1 MAICGPSGHNQ
12 QGPVGLSLVLA
23 GYWSL
28 GFFLIFPRIENDA
41 ACEVFRVLLTIIAF
55 GVLIS
60 LIGVHI
66 TDPGIIPV
74 GIWSTE
80 TAAILR
86 GPIAMQFRK
95 ANDPISGEEYE
106 QKFCTHCLIW
116 RPARSAHC
124 YTCDRCVAR
133 YDHHCPILGACIAQ
147 RTYRFFLGV
156 LFFASIGGLI
166 LFITSI
172 WWLVAIHPRNN
183 DVWNDWPAYIAVLS
197 LISTLYL
204 GGVSGFLLM
213 HCFLLCQQKTTK
225 EQFGRAGRIQ
235 RRCCLISSDAWKE
248 FCQVVMCAPIA
259 KRNIWGRPATK
270 IVHTTAMISHSI
282 SALIDLPPDVKVS
295 NADGTPISHP
305 VGAASPAAAT
315 PPAVIPPSG
324 QYASS
329 TSGPIRSMGIHE
341 STSPPS
347 IALTVLPASVT
358 LPSSSSSASSS
369 ATTASTVA
377 TTAGIVVTPPAV
389 SSSSTTHTPSA
400 SLITLP
406 APPQS
411 STTSEKHHHR
421 DDNDDEDAESRPL
434 ATATAPRIWNDP
446 NTASSNNSTTLTGI
460 TIMSASNVPLSSS
473 TSTAATTGGA
483 EVVLTPIGG
492 SSSHTNNG
500 NNKTSFAS
508 KDADTQHEPLLALD
522 RAAPRDVV

>member
-1 MAICGPSGHNQ
+1 
-12 QGPVGLSLVLA
+12 
-23 GYWSL
+23 
-28 GFFLIFPRIENDA
+28 
-41 ACEVFRVLLTIIAF
+41 
-55 GVLIS
+55 
-60 LIGVHI
+60 
-66 TDPGIIPV
+66 
-74 GIWSTE
+74 
-80 TAAILR
+80 
-86 GPIAMQFRK
+86 
-95 ANDPISGEEYE
+95 
-106 QKFCTHCLIW
+106 
-116 RPARSAHC
+116 
-124 YTCDRCVAR
+124 
-133 YDHHCPILGACIAQ
+133 LGACIAQ

-248 FCQVVMCAPIA
+248 FCQVVMCAPLA

-270 IVHTTAMISHSI
+270 IVHSTAMISHSI
-282 SALIDLPPDVKVS
+282 SALIELPPDVKVS
-295 NADGTPISHP
+295 NADGTPVTRP
-305 VGAASPAAAT
+305 VGAASPAAAAT
-315 PPAVIPPSG
+315 PPAAIPPSG

-358 LPSSSSSASSS
+358 LPSSSSSASS
-369 ATTASTVA
+369 TA
-377 TTAGIVVTPPAV
+377 AGAVVTPPVVA
-389 SSSSTTHTPSA
+389 SSSTTHTPSA

-406 APPQS
+406 PPPQS
-411 STTSEKHHHR
+411 STTSNEKHRH
-421 DDNDDEDAESRPL
+421 DSKDDDEDAESRPL
-434 ATATAPRIWNDP
+434 AAAPRIWNDP
-446 NTASSNNSTTLTGI
+446 NTSSNSHTGTTALTGI
-460 TIMSASNVPLSSS
+460 TIMSASSNAPLSS
-473 TSTAATTGGA
+473 TTTATIGGG
-483 EVVLTPIGG
+483 EGVTTPIGG
-492 SSSHTNNG
+492 SSHHVNASSHG
-500 NNKTSFAS
+500 SKASFVAPS
-508 KDADTQHEPLLALD
+508 TKDADTQHEPLLALD